1 MDKEQLKKQAALAAL
16 QFIQHGMVV
25 GVGSGSTVHYFIEG
39 WHQLKEKSRL
49 LSQVL

>member
-25 GVGSGSTVHYFIEG
+25 GVRQRFNSALFY
-39 WHQLKEKSRL
+39 
-49 LSQVL
+49 